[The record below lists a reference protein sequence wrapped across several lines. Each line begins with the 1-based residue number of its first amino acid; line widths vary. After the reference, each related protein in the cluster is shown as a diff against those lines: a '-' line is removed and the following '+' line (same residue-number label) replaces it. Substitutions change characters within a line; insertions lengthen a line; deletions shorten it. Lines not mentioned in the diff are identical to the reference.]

1 MKTSI
6 MVNNKY
12 RVVSIIL
19 ILILWE
25 LLAYIYSPLV
35 IPNIKFVFKAL
46 IEILS
51 NKESLK
57 QIIVTTK
64 RLTIALGI
72 SITLGSILGLL
83 IGSSKKLLIIFKPI
97 LSIMQ
102 SVPPISWLVL
112 AIIWFGLEGKASIFI
127 VVISTLP
134 MMIINLIEGINNVD
148 CKLIEMGKVFKFS
161 KQKMIINVMI
171 PSIVPY
177 FQSALQIVI
186 GLGWKIVI
194 MGEVLS
200 SSNGIGGEITNAR
213 LNIETNYIFAW
224 TIIIVLLFYGTDK
237 LILYIFN
244 RKLKGDRYD
253 FKNTRF
259 E

>member
-1 MKTSI
+1 
-6 MVNNKY
+6 
-12 RVVSIIL
+12 
-19 ILILWE
+19 
-25 LLAYIYSPLV
+25 
-35 IPNIKFVFKAL
+35 
-46 IEILS
+46 
-51 NKESLK
+51 
-57 QIIVTTK
+57 
-64 RLTIALGI
+64 
-72 SITLGSILGLL
+72 
-83 IGSSKKLLIIFKPI
+83 
-97 LSIMQ
+97 MQ

-161 KQKMIINVMI
+161 KQKMIINIMI
-171 PSIVPY
+171 PSIIPY

-244 RKLKGDRYD
+244 KKLKGDRYD

>member
-1 MKTSI
+1 

-171 PSIVPY
+171 PSIVSY